1 MRTILLSFL
10 KIRSLD
16 SCRVVKKLMRPAD
29 NNVAEVRLTVLDC
42 ELLGHDTMRQ
52 TDRQT
57 DRQSARHILPA
68 GAGQLMAV
76 VFEIADMFLDQ
87 AQV

>member
-52 TDRQT
+52 TDRQ
-57 DRQSARHILPA
+57 SARHILPA